1 MIENIAAIFLII
13 FNAVVQFY
21 YWLAIVH
28 ILLSWLLAFN
38 IIDVQNRIAAK
49 IVFGVNRLMM
59 PIYDWIHQF
68 LRPIGGGMIAM
79 FDFRPML
86 FIVFLYFFRPMVYA
100 IVAKIVTML
109 TQH

>member
-1 MIENIAAIFLII
+1 MIENIAGIFLII

-38 IIDVQNRIAAK
+38 IIDPQHPIAGK
-49 IVFGVNRLMM
+49 IVSGINRLIT
-59 PIYDWIHQF
+59 PIYDWMYQF

-86 FIVFLYFFRPMVYA
+86 FIVFLYFFRPMVHA
-100 IVAKIVTML
+100 MAMKLITL
-109 TQH
+109 LNN